1 MKKFFL
7 GDKGLIFLKLVEDK
21 NKCVILIIDCNEE
34 EVVVDL
40 EIQEEEVWLILEVVC
55 SFFMKER
62 KIILVMKGDIM
73 KDCVDVIVNVVN
85 GDFKYIGGVVVVIV
99 EVGGKEI

>member
-1 MKKFFL
+1 MWKDKFDGIKREFFSCLIDVRVIVDCKGIEVFGIVEGLEKGLLWFFKVIDVIKKGFVLVDKFGMKKFFL

-40 EIQEEEVWLILEVVC
+40 EI
-55 SFFMKER
+55 
-62 KIILVMKGDIM
+62 
-73 KDCVDVIVNVVN
+73 
-85 GDFKYIGGVVVVIV
+85 
-99 EVGGKEI
+99 